1 MRVIALAL
9 VAAAVCATAGMADGG
24 LTTYRDPGGVFTI
37 DLPDGWT
44 QGRQDMGTGIFLTT
58 CASPDEG
65 SEVVVLVIPS
75 AQQLKPEQLEAT
87 AEQVIESVLG
97 FLKQAYTVEGK
108 APEKARLGGMDAV
121 RVDAV
126 LTEQLGGGKSLLRMY
141 VVLGGKNAVAAAVT
155 VPQAGGQGLAAGDK
169 LLATLTVEGAALAA
183 GGGKPGGAGGVFS
196 RVADR
201 MKVGYKAESADKV
214 LAEGN
219 PPLTEGSVRDFA
231 TLLTAVFGVHL
242 TESEFA
248 LTRER
253 FIHFYQQTDDAGQ
266 ATIAQTA
273 GSILASLEQATPEE
287 RNQGI
292 AEVRAVF
299 EDRLSTGAK
308 AGIEWAQVL
317 WEAVQRRGEVVAKAS
332 AEAPKFARGQDEDN
346 TLSEADLDATME
358 LLYFMWVASGR
369 DPNAATPEVV
379 ATLRQY
385 LAQSFPALSPDLQY
399 LMTNAEKVYGQMR
412 NAWAQ
417 AGPDE
422 QAVYAQQFGQALD
435 AFGLSEGGGGG
446 AGVGN
451 GGGGGG
457 SAWDDCAGMSASD
470 ISAGLMQTTCY
481 NLAQKSSGGW

>member
-1 MRVIALAL
+1 MRAIALAL
-9 VAAAVCATAGMADGG
+9 LAVAVWAVAASADDG

-37 DLPDGWT
+37 DLPNGWV
-44 QGRQDMGTGIFLTT
+44 QNRQDMGNGVFLTT

-65 SEVVVLVIPS
+65 AEVVMLVIPS
-75 AQQLKPEQLEAT
+75 AEPLKPEQLEQT

-97 FLKQAYTVEGK
+97 FLEQAYTVERE
-108 APEKARLGGMDAV
+108 APEKATLGAMNAV

-126 LTEQLGGGKSLLRMY
+126 LTDRLGGDKSLMRMY
-141 VVLGGKNAVAAAVT
+141 VVLGGKHAVAAAVT

-169 LLATLTVEGAALAA
+169 LLATLTVEGAAPIA
-183 GGGKPGGAGGVFS
+183 GGGKPAAAGGVFS

-201 MKVGYKAESADKV
+201 MKVGYKAESADDV
-214 LAEGN
+214 LADGN
-219 PPLTEGSVRDFA
+219 PPLTEGSVRNFA

-242 TESEFA
+242 TESELA

-253 FIHFYQQTDDAGQ
+253 FVHFYQQTDDGGK

-273 GSILASLEQATPEE
+273 GSILANLEQATPEE
-287 RNQGI
+287 RSQGI

-317 WEAVQRRGEVVAKAS
+317 WEAVQRRGEVVAKAT
-332 AEAPKFARGQDEDN
+332 AEAPEFARGQGEDN

-435 AFGLSEGGGGG
+435 AFGLTQGG
-446 AGVGN
+446 GN